1 MFDEQSWEE
10 RYREKTA
17 VWSGK
22 PNPRLVDEA
31 SGLPVGTALD
41 VGCGEGGDTLWLASR
56 GWKVTAVDFS
66 TVALNRAAGHLGD
79 LAEGVEWVHADLTKW
94 TPPVAHFAL
103 VTAQFMHL
111 PTADREPL
119 FARLADAVA
128 PGGTLLIVGH
138 VMNGLHVSAD
148 RPADMFFT
156 ADEIAKSLD
165 ATQWE
170 IVVAEERTRPP
181 HSHEGEVIHVSDAVL
196 RARRR

>member
-22 PNPRLVDEA
+22 PNQRLVDEA
-31 SGLPVGTALD
+31 SELPVGTALD

-94 TPPVAHFAL
+94 TPPVGHFAL

-119 FARLADAVA
+119 YARLAEAVA

-138 VMNGLHVSAD
+138 VVNDLQVAAH
-148 RPADMFFT
+148 RPAEMFFT

-165 ATQWE
+165 ATRWE
-170 IVVAEERTRPP
+170 IVVAEERPRPALV
-181 HSHEGEVIHVSDAVL
+181 HEGEIHHVSDVVF
-196 RARRR
+196 RARRL

>member
-10 RYREKTA
+10 RYRENTA

-22 PNPRLVDEA
+22 PNQQLVNEA
-31 SGLPVGTALD
+31 AELPVGTALD

-94 TPPVAHFAL
+94 TPTEGHFAL

-138 VMNGLHVSAD
+138 VMNELHVSAD

-156 ADEIAKSLD
+156 ADELAKSLD
-165 ATQWE
+165 AEQWE
-170 IVVAEERTRPP
+170 IVVAEERARPP
-181 HSHEGEVIHVSDAVL
+181 LVHEGEIHHVSDAVF